1 MISINLKFWNIKFDS
16 QFFFDGGKYTN
27 DDKALKQCEKMLKE
41 GADFIDIGAE
51 SSKPGSKRITE
62 KEELK
67 RLMPFLEKLQI
78 NFPSALFSIDT
89 WKSKIAE
96 ESIIVEHPL

>member
-1 MISINLKFWNIKFDS
+1 MKLSIKNKLIDFNKPKIFGILNLSPNS
-16 QFFFDGGKYTN
+16 FFDGGKFIKV
-27 DDKALKQCEKMLKE
+27 DRALKQFEKMLKD

-67 RLMPFLEKLQI
+67 RLSLI
-78 NFPSALFSIDT
+78 HI
-89 WKSKIAE
+89 
-96 ESIIVEHPL
+96 